1 MSDDEDDEL
10 VVDTTPYWLF
20 EVAVNKEPRARVFGP
35 QEKRNWVFWK
45 LSQYAIALE
54 DEGIVS
60 VRRYTNGEWRDCNDW
75 RNLAH

>member
-1 MSDDEDDEL
+1 MTDDFDE
-10 VVDTTPYWLF
+10 TTLDETPHFLF
-20 EVAVNKEPRARVFGP
+20 EVSVGDEPRARVFGP

-60 VRRYTNGEWRDCNDW
+60 VKRYTNGEWRPCNDW